1 MGRALDS
8 HLNDES
14 GFTLVEL
21 LIVMLVLGLL
31 AAIAIP
37 AFLSQ
42 RDKARDAEAKAA
54 VRTAQTASEVIAVEN
69 DGAYDGANGV
79 TVANVRVIEPTL
91 NDANLSV
98 PAVAADTFTV
108 RVTSGTGNRFE
119 VARAA
124 DGSTTFSCMTAGG
137 GGCPADGF
145 WN

>member
-1 MGRALDS
+1 VGRALDS

-79 TVANVRVIEPTL
+79 TVANIRVIEPTL